1 MKISTL
7 EMIHETLKDEYEM
20 ARVNYAD
27 TLKEVA
33 RCEKI
38 LADATTTKEARR
50 IAEADR
56 AAAKK
61 GSNEAQAWATR
72 TQAAL
77 RDFEEQEF

>member
-27 TLKEVA
+27 TLKEVE

-38 LADATTTKEARR
+38 LADATATKEARR
-50 IAEADR
+50 IAEEDR
-56 AAAKK
+56 AAAKE
-61 GSNEAQAWATR
+61 GSNEARAWATR

-77 RDFEEQEF
+77 HDFEAQEF

>member
-7 EMIHETLKDEYEM
+7 EMIHETLKNECEM

-33 RCEKI
+33 RYEKI

-61 GSNEAQAWATR
+61 GSWAARAWATR
-72 TQAAL
+72 TQDAL
-77 RDFEEQEF
+77 RDFEAQEF